1 MAGVIRQRKDAKASP
16 FIVYT
21 AGRSRTAWLSE
32 FLTYG
37 KYICHNEIAVQ
48 FRSMAQVE
56 RFLANPWVG
65 TAETGAAPG
74 WRLIKAICPAIRT
87 VVVRRCE
94 ADILRSFLRLYA
106 DNGLRCDEERLVKI
120 IRYEQRCLEQ
130 IAAEPGTL
138 AVEFEALESM
148 AACRQVFEHCL
159 PYEFDAAWWARMATR
174 DVQAPVRKI
183 VEYYQD
189 HVGEVEGF
197 KRESRAFLR
206 KLVRSG
212 EITRAAYAER

>member
-1 MAGVIRQRKDAKASP
+1 MADVIRQRRDAKPAP
-16 FIVYT
+16 FIIYT

-56 RFLANPWVG
+56 RFLSNPWVG

-74 WRLIKAICPAIRT
+74 WRLIKAVCPTIRT
-87 VVVRRCE
+87 VVVRRRE
-94 ADILRSFLRLYA
+94 ADILESFLKLYA

-120 IRYEQRCLEQ
+120 VRYEQRCLEQ
-130 IAAEPGTL
+130 IVAEPGTL
-138 AVEFEALESM
+138 TVDFEALESM
-148 AACRQVFEHCL
+148 TTCRQVFEHCL
-159 PYEFDAAWWARMATR
+159 PYEFDGAWWARMAAR
-174 DVQAPVRKI
+174 DVQAPVKKI
-183 VEYYQD
+183 VEYYQSHAD
-189 HVGEVEGF
+189 AVEGF

-206 KLVRSG
+206 KLVRAG
-212 EITRAAYAER
+212 AIGGVAHAQR

>member
-1 MAGVIRQRKDAKASP
+1 MAFLGPTVWQRNDAKVRP
-16 FIVYT
+16 FIIYT

-48 FRSMAQVE
+48 FRSMAQVQ
-56 RFLANPWVG
+56 RFFSNPWVG

-74 WRLIKAICPAIRT
+74 WRLVKAVCPTIRT
-87 VVVRRCE
+87 AVVRRGE
-94 ADILRSFLRLYA
+94 SDILESFFKLYA
-106 DNGLRCDEERLVKI
+106 DNGLRCDEDRLVKI

-130 IAAEPGTL
+130 IAREPGTL
-138 AVEFEALESM
+138 VVDFEALEGM

-159 PYEFDAAWWARMATR
+159 PYEFDAAWWRRMAER
-174 DVQAPVRKI
+174 NVQSPVRKI
-183 VEYYQD
+183 VEYYQSN
-189 HVGEVEGF
+189 VSAVEGF

-206 KLVRSG
+206 KMVRSG
-212 EITRAAYAER
+212 EISAER